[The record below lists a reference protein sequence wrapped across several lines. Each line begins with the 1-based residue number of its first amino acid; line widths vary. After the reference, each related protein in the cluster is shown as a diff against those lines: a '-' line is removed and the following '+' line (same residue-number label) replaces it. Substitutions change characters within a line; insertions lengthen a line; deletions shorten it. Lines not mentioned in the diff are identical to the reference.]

1 MTLFIAVGSVMGTT
15 DALAKKIIA
24 HCAVRKIQTEFI
36 ERINCEAITTADAI
50 LVCTST
56 TGMGDL
62 PASITPLYQQ
72 LTEAQPKISGI
83 RCAVIALGDS
93 SYPNF
98 AAAGHRIIT
107 ALCDCGAAPA
117 LLAQIDTSD
126 IDDPWLVVQES
137 FEQWIGQ
144 QT

>member
-24 HCAVRKIQTEFI
+24 HCKAHEIQTEFI
-36 ERINCEAITTADAI
+36 ERIDCDALTAADAI

-72 LTEAQPKISGI
+72 LSEEQPDISGI

-98 AAAGHRIIT
+98 VAAGHRIMT
-107 ALCDCGAAPA
+107 ALCDCGSAPA

-126 IDDPWLVVQES
+126 IDDPWLVVQEP
-137 FEQWIGQ
+137 FEQWISQ
-144 QT
+144 

>member
-1 MTLFIAVGSVMGTT
+1 MTLFIAVGSVMGTAA
-15 DALAKKIIA
+15 ALAKDIVA
-24 HCAVRKIQTEFI
+24 HCKAREIKAEFI
-36 ERINCEAITTADAI
+36 ERVDCDALTAADAI

-72 LTEAQPKISGI
+72 LTEAQPDISGI
-83 RCAVIALGDS
+83 RCAVISLGDS

-98 AAAGHRIIT
+98 AAAGHRIMA

-126 IDDPWLVVQES
+126 IDDPWLEVQEP
-137 FEQWIGQ
+137 FEQWISQ
-144 QT
+144 QS